1 VCIQA
6 EREGREMHA
15 AAHVGRAR
23 KAWRNSEEEGRE
35 MKCVDFVL
43 GGMKKEKEERARILV

>member
-1 VCIQA
+1 
-6 EREGREMHA
+6 MHA

-35 MKCVDFVL
+35 MKCVDFVF